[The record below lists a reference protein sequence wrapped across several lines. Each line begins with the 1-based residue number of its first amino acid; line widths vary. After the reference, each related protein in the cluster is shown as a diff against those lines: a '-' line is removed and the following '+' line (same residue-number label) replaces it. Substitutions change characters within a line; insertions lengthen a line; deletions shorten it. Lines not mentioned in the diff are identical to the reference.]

1 MQAAKAKAPFLAT
14 MSHEIRKPLNGVLG
28 MSTLLAETRLD
39 NEQSDYLQPIPIRL
53 ASSRQSYAE
62 GP

>member
-1 MQAAKAKAPFLAT
+1 